1 MRSGLRLRFNPPQC
15 YMQTPHTHTQ
25 AGQMIRLPSW
35 PSLATTLTQEVGL
48 LATRPIELPYLAG
61 PVWQPKSPLHC

>member
-1 MRSGLRLRFNPPQC
+1 
-15 YMQTPHTHTQ
+15 
-25 AGQMIRLPSW
+25 MIRLPSW

-61 PVWQPKSPLHC
+61 PVCQPKLTLHCYVKRVILSSSSFYL